1 MSPVHFLRAAAL
13 LTVLGVTTA
22 HGQALS
28 SQPREAAAR
37 AAQQAAADKA
47 RPAVE
52 AERTRPRLSGIWR
65 LAAPVTELRGTDG
78 KPPALTPDGQKLLRT
93 RAAALKAGKGD
104 DPADRC
110 LPPGMP
116 RLMFTDAPFLLA
128 QAPVKVTVFSQHR
141 HVVRHVFLDG
151 PLKLSDDADPTWEGY
166 SSGRWEGDTLVIES
180 NGFNEKM
187 WFTQG
192 GLPHTR
198 YLHLTERFSRPDF
211 DTLSYEVTV
220 DDPGAYTR
228 PWTGGFSVKWNY
240 TSWDGTEA
248 GEIHE
253 YFCQDNNR
261 DVQHMVGN

>member
-1 MSPVHFLRAAAL
+1 MSPVHFLRAAVL

-78 KPPALTPDGQKLLRT
+78 KAPALTPEGQKLLRV

-166 SSGRWEGDTLVIES
+166 SSGRWEGDTLVIE
-180 NGFNEKM
+180 
-187 WFTQG
+187 
-192 GLPHTR
+192 
-198 YLHLTERFSRPDF
+198 
-211 DTLSYEVTV
+211 
-220 DDPGAYTR
+220 
-228 PWTGGFSVKWNY
+228 TGGFNGQQWIHGSGLPQSPAMRITERLRLVDADTLEDQLRIEDAQYYRGPFTTRVLFKRQPA
-240 TSWDGTEA
+240 GTELL
-248 GEIHE
+248 EEECSEKLLE
-253 YFCQDNNR
+253 YPLR
-261 DVQHMVGN
+261 EYAPPR